1 MHILTR
7 PILEIDL
14 NNLLNNYKSLKALSR
29 HAQAAAVVKDD
40 AYGLHA
46 DIVAKK
52 LYEEGGCRHFFVAHG
67 IEGERIR
74 NLVPEAAIYVLQG
87 IGEDSVDSFRRCR
100 LIPVIGSP
108 EMFAWWK
115 ENRIEGIKPVIQ
127 VETGLNRLGFR
138 ETDLEKLSD
147 ADKNEFSMILSH
159 LACADAKEHF
169 MNQHQLDNF
178 RRLKEKYFPKLPAS
192 LSASDG
198 TFLGAEYQWDL
209 VRLGAAMYGINTAP
223 YRENQMKSV
232 VTVKAPVLQIAD
244 LPKGDFV
251 GYSATY
257 RATENRRLAI
267 VSIGYGDGIP
277 RSLSNVGKVFF
288 NICGKIHE
296 ARVLGRLSMDNIICD
311 VTGIDNLQIGDLAG
325 IITDYYTLDDMGRDA
340 GTISYEIL
348 SRIGKNTRYIRTYIG
363 AQKKRSLSS
372 GFFTYLLL
380 ALRFSSSFCSTA
392 IRFLTI
398 S

>member
-1 MHILTR
+1 MAILTR
-7 PILEIDL
+7 PILEINL
-14 NNLLNNYKSLKALSR
+14 NNLLDNYMQLKALSGR
-29 HAQAAAVVKDD
+29 AKAAAVVKDD
-40 AYGLHA
+40 AYGLGA
-46 DIVAKK
+46 EIVARK
-52 LYEEGGCRHFFVAHG
+52 LYNDGGCRHFFVAHG

-74 NLVPEAAIYVLQG
+74 NLVPDAAIYVLQG
-87 IGEDSVDSFRRCR
+87 IGEDSLDSFRRAR

-127 VETGLNRLGFR
+127 IETGLNRLGFR
-138 ETDLEKLSD
+138 ESELEELSD
-147 ADKNEFSMILSH
+147 ADRSEFSMVLSH

-178 RRLKEKYFPKLPAS
+178 RRLKEKYFPKLPAT

-198 TFLGAEYQWDL
+198 TFLGADYQWDM

-232 VTVKAPVLQIAD
+232 VTVKAPVLQIAE

-257 RATENRRLAI
+257 RATEDRRLAI

-288 NICGKIHE
+288 NICGRIHE
-296 ARVLGRLSMDNIICD
+296 ARILGRLSMDNIICD
-311 VTGIDNLQIGDLAG
+311 VTEADGLQVGDTAG
-325 IITDYYTLDDMGRDA
+325 ILTDYYTLDDMGRDA
-340 GTISYEIL
+340 GTIGYEVL
-348 SRIGKNTRYIRTYIG
+348 SRIGKNTRYMRTYIG
-363 AQKKRSLSS
+363 E
-372 GFFTYLLL
+372 
-380 ALRFSSSFCSTA
+380 
-392 IRFLTI
+392 
-398 S
+398 

>member
-1 MHILTR
+1 
-7 PILEIDL
+7 
-14 NNLLNNYKSLKALSR
+14 
-29 HAQAAAVVKDD
+29 
-40 AYGLHA
+40 
-46 DIVAKK
+46 
-52 LYEEGGCRHFFVAHG
+52 
-67 IEGERIR
+67 
-74 NLVPEAAIYVLQG
+74 
-87 IGEDSVDSFRRCR
+87 
-100 LIPVIGSP
+100 
-108 EMFAWWK
+108 
-115 ENRIEGIKPVIQ
+115 
-127 VETGLNRLGFR
+127 
-138 ETDLEKLSD
+138 
-147 ADKNEFSMILSH
+147 
-159 LACADAKEHF
+159 

-296 ARVLGRLSMDNIICD
+296 ARVLGQLSMDNIICD

-363 AQKKRSLSS
+363 A
-372 GFFTYLLL
+372 
-380 ALRFSSSFCSTA
+380 
-392 IRFLTI
+392 
-398 S
+398 